1 MTSPWLAKRLLKQAG
16 WTARLDVPLPERC
29 VIVAEPHT
37 SNWDGWYL
45 VLGSLVLGLDL
56 RWMIKAEANR
66 APWGKFLSA
75 TGALYVE
82 RGKGGSVEAAA
93 AAFDGQT
100 RMRVAIAPSGTR
112 KRTDH
117 WRTGFLRIARL
128 AKVPIALGYVDYE
141 RREVGIGLCLDANL
155 PDEELQATMAAFYA
169 TKTAC
174 RPEWASDVH
183 FGKREKGS

>member
-1 MTSPWLAKRLLKQAG
+1 MTSPWLARHLLKQAG

-45 VLGSLVLGLDL
+45 VLGSLVLDLKL

-66 APWGKFLSA
+66 APWGKLLSA

-82 RGKGGSVEAAA
+82 RGKGGSVQAAA
-93 AAFDGQT
+93 DAFQGAS

-117 WRTGFLRIARL
+117 WHTGFLRIARM
-128 AKVPIALGYVDYE
+128 ANVPIALGYVDYD
-141 RREVGIGLCLDANL
+141 RCEVGIGMVLDSSL
-155 PDEELQATMAAFYA
+155 PDDELQATMARFYA
-169 TKTAC
+169 TKTAR
-174 RPEWASDVH
+174 RPECASDVH
-183 FGKREKGS
+183 FGKREKA